1 MSWIVFHWLEFLKVL
16 AVYLPIF
23 AILYFSLRK
32 KENAFWWFYG
42 IASFII
48 LTINFGGYFVL
59 YFLNIGLNRY
69 SEIFFDFAYYSLA
82 IVPFIFI
89 LILFLTK
96 KQRSIRFIT
105 LSLLLSLLI
114 SLVNFIG
121 FLYFIAVSAASINK
135 F

>member
-59 YFLNIGLNRY
+59 YEYSFNYDIRQKLFFFL
-69 SEIFFDFAYYSLA
+69 FFSLC
-82 IVPFIFI
+82 VSP
-89 LILFLTK
+89 LLLLSILFLINK
-96 KQRSIRFIT
+96 LKDGKSIFFALIISFLT
-105 LSLLLSLLI
+105 SLI
-114 SLVNFIG
+114 SIIG
-121 FLYFIAVSAASINK
+121 FFYLIAASVGK
-135 F
+135 FSNNF